1 MRRKASGSETDN
13 ESSASPKKQSA
24 SSNGK
29 KNTDEKSDKLLQ
41 SYEDSG
47 LHSNTPLKEEQR
59 AGSNIG
65 KAEAWK
71 RSAATG
77 TSLGKTPL
85 DTSLVPDHKVENMLG
100 HHYTQRM
107 RSRSPWS
114 CSILTFATTLLS
126 AALLGI
132 IAQSFLSRQIDPKGC
147 AMSYMRAAFAKF
159 SDFDTEHT
167 RFASKYS
174 LYLYREGG
182 IDEDTRV
189 KGIPV
194 LFIPGNA
201 GSYKQVRPIAAEAA
215 YYFHDVIQHDTNALG
230 AGKRALDFFSV
241 DFNED
246 ITAWHGQ
253 TLLDQAEYLNEAVAY
268 ILSLYHNPHRSI
280 RDPELPDPSSVI
292 LVGHSMG
299 GIVARTMLTMP
310 NYQANTINTILTLST
325 PHARAPV
332 SIDAEIVATYA
343 TINKYWRKSY
353 AAGTP
358 EQNPLS
364 HMTLISI
371 AGGALDTIVPS
382 DYANVA
388 SLVPETHGF
397 TVFTSTMPNVWTG
410 MDHLA
415 IMWCDQLR
423 KSLVRA
429 LYDVVDVGRPWQTRP
444 RSERIQAF
452 RRRFLTGMEPV
463 VEKKLPVE
471 EPKTLLTLE
480 DDSNTIEP
488 QSERFVLRSLGQSDR
503 PKVHLMPIPPQGAP
517 EGRKFTLLTDQK
529 LDALGDTNNLE
540 ILFCSLY
547 PLQAGQ
553 ASSFFSMNVDLP
565 ESAVGSTR
573 LACKNAASDVIV
585 LPAST
590 TDSKNAFDGGDPFF
604 YLQYNLGDLAE
615 LQFVAVVDKAV
626 ELTPGWVIAE
636 FSSSSEARIRNRM
649 GLSRLLS
656 NGMRMTLPPNKPLM
670 TEIRIPA
677 LHSSL
682 LAYHLTI
689 SSPECGNVEKAA
701 SFAPLLRQYI
711 TQPHESKYFVNARS
725 ANINLHGVSP
735 YMPPALEANLQ
746 APGVTLQIWS
756 DPTCNC
762 TMEVALKV
770 DVFGSAGK
778 LVMRYRTVFAAFP
791 LVIIALVL
799 RKQFKVYDDLGVFIS
814 FSESMDRCL
823 RTSIPMLFLSL
834 TFFAIWMSQ
843 PAQDHWDVSSQS
855 WLRQT
860 ANATQTATDFAGNDL
875 LLGSQDLFFWFLL
888 PLFGLLT
895 VGVCIAV
902 NYATLVV
909 TYIFTLAYTQIR
921 SVSLSSDGGRRTATS
936 FTVTSVRHRLITITL
951 LLLAVSTAVPYQFA
965 YAILCVVQLATC
977 VRSLRLAEDTHSAQ
991 NVNFSN
997 YTHSLLLVLLWVLP
1011 INLPVLVVW
1020 VRNLTVHWLTPF
1032 TSHHNVLSVM
1042 PYILLVE
1049 TLSTGRMVPRMTGR
1063 TRHVTNLLL
1072 LGLAFYAAVWGVTYA
1087 YRLHHIVNGL
1097 CAWLV
1102 VLHLMSDGVLRRLK
1116 AWVEGGHIKKR
1127 P

>member
-13 ESSASPKKQSA
+13 ENSTSPKKQSA
-24 SSNGK
+24 PSNGK
-29 KNTDEKSDKLLQ
+29 KSTDEKSDKLLQ
-41 SYEDSG
+41 PYEDSG
-47 LHSNTPLKEEQR
+47 LHGDTTLKEEQR
-59 AGSNIG
+59 AGSRTG

-71 RSAATG
+71 RSTATG

-85 DTSLVPDHKVENMLG
+85 DTSPVSDHKVENMLG

-114 CSILTFATTLLS
+114 CSILTLATTLLS
-126 AALLGI
+126 AALLGV

-343 TINKYWRKSY
+343 TINDYWRKSY
-353 AAGTP
+353 AAGMP
-358 EQNPLS
+358 DQNPLS

-429 LYDVVDVGRPWQTRP
+429 LYDIVDVGRPWQTRP

-471 EPKTLLTLE
+471 
-480 DDSNTIEP
+480 
-488 QSERFVLRSLGQSDR
+488 
-503 PKVHLMPIPPQGAP
+503 
-517 EGRKFTLLTDQK
+517 
-529 LDALGDTNNLE
+529 
-540 ILFCSLY
+540 
-547 PLQAGQ
+547 
-553 ASSFFSMNVDLP
+553 
-565 ESAVGSTR
+565 
-573 LACKNAASDVIV
+573 
-585 LPAST
+585 
-590 TDSKNAFDGGDPFF
+590 
-604 YLQYNLGDLAE
+604 
-615 LQFVAVVDKAV
+615 
-626 ELTPGWVIAE
+626 
-636 FSSSSEARIRNRM
+636 
-649 GLSRLLS
+649 
-656 NGMRMTLPPNKPLM
+656 
-670 TEIRIPA
+670 
-677 LHSSL
+677 
-682 LAYHLTI
+682 
-689 SSPECGNVEKAA
+689 
-701 SFAPLLRQYI
+701 
-711 TQPHESKYFVNARS
+711 
-725 ANINLHGVSP
+725 
-735 YMPPALEANLQ
+735 
-746 APGVTLQIWS
+746 
-756 DPTCNC
+756 
-762 TMEVALKV
+762 
-770 DVFGSAGK
+770 
-778 LVMRYRTVFAAFP
+778 
-791 LVIIALVL
+791 
-799 RKQFKVYDDLGVFIS
+799 
-814 FSESMDRCL
+814 
-823 RTSIPMLFLSL
+823 
-834 TFFAIWMSQ
+834 
-843 PAQDHWDVSSQS
+843 
-855 WLRQT
+855 
-860 ANATQTATDFAGNDL
+860 
-875 LLGSQDLFFWFLL
+875 
-888 PLFGLLT
+888 
-895 VGVCIAV
+895 
-902 NYATLVV
+902 
-909 TYIFTLAYTQIR
+909 
-921 SVSLSSDGGRRTATS
+921 
-936 FTVTSVRHRLITITL
+936 
-951 LLLAVSTAVPYQFA
+951 
-965 YAILCVVQLATC
+965 
-977 VRSLRLAEDTHSAQ
+977 
-991 NVNFSN
+991 
-997 YTHSLLLVLLWVLP
+997 
-1011 INLPVLVVW
+1011 
-1020 VRNLTVHWLTPF
+1020 
-1032 TSHHNVLSVM
+1032 
-1042 PYILLVE
+1042 
-1049 TLSTGRMVPRMTGR
+1049 
-1063 TRHVTNLLL
+1063 
-1072 LGLAFYAAVWGVTYA
+1072 
-1087 YRLHHIVNGL
+1087 
-1097 CAWLV
+1097 
-1102 VLHLMSDGVLRRLK
+1102 
-1116 AWVEGGHIKKR
+1116 
-1127 P
+1127 